1 MLGWMVDL
9 HDHWDDD
16 DDADPSPD
24 HPLLIRLSFTGKSG
38 VFLEKSFFFINAKI
52 GILK

>member
-24 HPLLIRLSFTGKSG
+24 RSGRLS
-38 VFLEKSFFFINAKI
+38 
-52 GILK
+52 